1 MAHGRTERNTITY
14 DAAVS
19 SLREWAANWLHTVE
33 ALGRDLALVVW
44 SATPPLTTQRFSLRV
59 SYRLWKLLAEMAL
72 GRMER
77 NTIVYTAA
85 VSALRDRRALATSGG
100 ALGRDGTL
108 SSGTEHHH
116 VQCSIL
122 LREKASHVMTKYS
135 NNIIVLSNCIITSLH
150 CFYVV
155 RSVW

>member
-1 MAHGRTERNTITY
+1 MERNTITY
-14 DAAVS
+14 A
-19 SLREWAANWLHTVE
+19 
-33 ALGRDLALVVW
+33 
-44 SATPPLTTQRFSLRV
+44 
-59 SYRLWKLLAEMAL
+59 
-72 GRMER
+72 
-77 NTIVYTAA
+77 AA

-135 NNIIVLSNCIITSLH
+135 NNVIVLSNCIITSLH
-150 CFYVV
+150 CFYVAP
-155 RSVW
+155 SVLLFVCEASFFANVDNYYVVLAFFQMLKTIMLC